1 MDMFRKIGVL
11 LTALSCFT
19 IGMVAATVGV
29 ASAAKS
35 AVLTIEGNTGVTF
48 TNNFNPFDS
57 SSFAT
62 QLSVRSLVNE
72 PLFEFDTLKANT
84 QYPWLATSY
93 TWSNGGQTLTFQLRK
108 GVTWSD
114 GKPFTSADVAYTFD
128 LMNSV
133 PAANV
138 FGVPTMSSNATTSDK
153 YTVILHYATP
163 EYLNIT
169 AIAGTALMVP
179 QHVWSKIANPATA
192 VVTTTVGTGPYTL
205 SSYSSTLVKYK
216 VNPHWWN
223 GTPAP
228 SGVNVPSYTSNT
240 AAATALADGQL
251 TWAGNDIANVK
262 KIFVAKNP
270 KTNHT
275 FFAGGSTVTLEFNVT
290 GTGPLSDPAV
300 RQAISAGI
308 DRSALSLKGETGY
321 EQPATSSGGL
331 ILPSQASFLSKSLT
345 NDLSAHSDPAKVAS
359 ILTADGYAKDSSGF
373 YAKNGVEIKF
383 SVEDPTA
390 YSDYYADDQLISNEL
405 QAEGIDCTVNGVQ
418 ASQWYSDQASGN
430 FQTIIHWG
438 NGGVSPYVQYD
449 NWLDYTQSAPIGTSA
464 NSDYGRYDSPAAQA
478 ALKTLSSTNPADT
491 AAVTAAVQALEN
503 LVSTQVPVA
512 PLLYG
517 ADWDEYSTATF
528 TGFVTAKNPY
538 ADPSPGDPQLPLI
551 IKHLKKA

>member
-1 MDMFRKIGVL
+1 M
-11 LTALSCFT
+11 LTALSCLT

-93 TWSNGGQTLTFQLRK
+93 AWSNGGKTLTFQLRK

-128 LMNSV
+128 LLNRV

-138 FGVPTMSSNATTSDK
+138 FGVPTMSSNATTTGK
-153 YTVILHYATP
+153 YTVALHYATP

-179 QHVWSKIANPATA
+179 EHIWSKIASPATA
-192 VVTTTVGTGPYTL
+192 VVTSTVGTGPYTL

-223 GTPAP
+223 GKPAP

-300 RQAISAGI
+300 RQAISVGI

-345 NDLSAHSDPAKVAS
+345 KDLSAHSDPAKVAS

-383 SVEDPTA
+383 AVEDPTA
-390 YSDYYADDQLISNEL
+390 YSDYYADDQLMSNEL
-405 QAEGIDCTVNGVQ
+405 QAEGIDCTVDGVQ
-418 ASQWYSDQASGN
+418 ASQWYSDSASGN
-430 FQTIIHWG
+430 FDTIIHWG

-464 NSDYGRYDSPAAQA
+464 NSDYGRYNSPAAQT
-478 ALKTLSSTNPADT
+478 ALKTLSSTNPSDT
-491 AAVTAAVQALEN
+491 SAVTAAVQTLEN

-517 ADWDEYSTATF
+517 ADWDEYSTANF

-551 IKHLKKA
+551 IKHLAKA

>member
-1 MDMFRKIGVL
+1 MFRKIGVM
-11 LTALSCFT
+11 LTALSCLT

-93 TWSNGGQTLTFQLRK
+93 AWSNGGKTLTFQLRK

-128 LMNSV
+128 LLNRV

-138 FGVPTMSSNATTSDK
+138 FGVPTMSSNATTTGK
-153 YTVILHYATP
+153 YTVALHYATP

-179 QHVWSKIANPATA
+179 EHIWSKIASPATA
-192 VVTTTVGTGPYTL
+192 VVTSTVGTGPYTL

-223 GTPAP
+223 GKPAP

-300 RQAISAGI
+300 RQAISVGI

-345 NDLSAHSDPAKVAS
+345 KDLSAHSDPAKVAS

-383 SVEDPTA
+383 AVEDPTA

-405 QAEGIDCTVNGVQ
+405 QAEGIDCTVDGVQ
-418 ASQWYSDQASGN
+418 ASQWYSDSASGN
-430 FQTIIHWG
+430 FDTIIHWG

-464 NSDYGRYDSPAAQA
+464 NSDYGRYNSPAAQT
-478 ALKTLSSTNPADT
+478 ALKTLSSTNPSDT
-491 AAVTAAVQALEN
+491 SAVTAAVQTLEN

-517 ADWDEYSTATF
+517 ADWDEYSTANF

-551 IKHLKKA
+551 LKHLAKA

>member
-1 MDMFRKIGVL
+1 MFRKIGVM
-11 LTALSCFT
+11 LTALSCLT

-93 TWSNGGQTLTFQLRK
+93 AWSNGGKTLTFQLRK

-128 LMNSV
+128 LLNRV

-138 FGVPTMSSNATTSDK
+138 FGVPTMSSNATTTGK
-153 YTVILHYATP
+153 YTVALHYATP

-179 QHVWSKIANPATA
+179 EHIWSKIASPATA
-192 VVTTTVGTGPYTL
+192 VVTSTVGTGPYTL

-223 GTPAP
+223 GKPAP

-300 RQAISAGI
+300 RQAISVGI

-345 NDLSAHSDPAKVAS
+345 KDLSAHSDPAKVAS

-383 SVEDPTA
+383 AVEDPTA
-390 YSDYYADDQLISNEL
+390 YSDYYADDQLMSNEL
-405 QAEGIDCTVNGVQ
+405 QAEGIDCTVDGVQ
-418 ASQWYSDQASGN
+418 ASQWYSDSASGN
-430 FQTIIHWG
+430 FDTIIHWG

-464 NSDYGRYDSPAAQA
+464 NSDYGRYNSPAAQT
-478 ALKTLSSTNPADT
+478 ALKTLSSTNPSDT
-491 AAVTAAVQALEN
+491 SAVTAAVQTLEN

-517 ADWDEYSTATF
+517 ADWDEYSTANF

-551 IKHLKKA
+551 LKHLAKA

>member
-1 MDMFRKIGVL
+1 MFRKIGVM
-11 LTALSCFT
+11 LTALSCLT

-93 TWSNGGQTLTFQLRK
+93 AWSNGGKTLTFQLRK

-128 LMNSV
+128 LLNRV

-138 FGVPTMSSNATTSDK
+138 FGVPTMSSNATTTGK
-153 YTVILHYATP
+153 YTVALHYATP

-179 QHVWSKIANPATA
+179 EHIWSKIASPATA
-192 VVTTTVGTGPYTL
+192 VVTSTVGTGPYTL

-223 GTPAP
+223 GKPAP

-300 RQAISAGI
+300 RQAISVGI

-331 ILPSQASFLSKSLT
+331 ILPSQSAFLSKPLT
-345 NDLSAHSDPAKVAS
+345 KDLSAHSDPAKVAS

-383 SVEDPTA
+383 AVEDPTA

-405 QAEGIDCTVNGVQ
+405 QAEGIDCTVDGVQ
-418 ASQWYSDQASGN
+418 ASQWYSDSASGN
-430 FQTIIHWG
+430 FDTIIHWG

-464 NSDYGRYDSPAAQA
+464 NSDYGRYNSPAAQT
-478 ALKTLSSTNPADT
+478 ALKTLSSTNPSDT
-491 AAVTAAVQALEN
+491 SAVTAAVQTLEN

-517 ADWDEYSTATF
+517 ADWDEYSTANF

-551 IKHLKKA
+551 LKHLAKA

>member
-1 MDMFRKIGVL
+1 M
-11 LTALSCFT
+11 LTALSCLT

-93 TWSNGGQTLTFQLRK
+93 AWSNGGKTLTFQLRK

-128 LMNSV
+128 LLNRV

-138 FGVPTMSSNATTSDK
+138 FGVPTMSSNATTTGK
-153 YTVILHYATP
+153 YTVALHYATP

-179 QHVWSKIANPATA
+179 EHIWSKIASPATA
-192 VVTTTVGTGPYTL
+192 VVTSTVGTGPYTL

-223 GTPAP
+223 GKPAP

-300 RQAISAGI
+300 RQAISVGI

-331 ILPSQASFLSKSLT
+331 ILPSQSAFLSKPLT
-345 NDLSAHSDPAKVAS
+345 KDLSAHSDPAKVAS

-383 SVEDPTA
+383 AVEDPTA

-405 QAEGIDCTVNGVQ
+405 QAEGIDCTVDGVQ
-418 ASQWYSDQASGN
+418 ASQWYSDSASGN
-430 FQTIIHWG
+430 FDTIIHWG

-464 NSDYGRYDSPAAQA
+464 NSDYGRYNSPAAQT
-478 ALKTLSSTNPADT
+478 ALKTLSSTNPSDT
-491 AAVTAAVQALEN
+491 SAVTAAVQTLEN

-517 ADWDEYSTATF
+517 ADWDEYSTANF

-551 IKHLKKA
+551 LKHLAKA

>member
-1 MDMFRKIGVL
+1 M
-11 LTALSCFT
+11 TALSCLT

-35 AVLTIEGNTGVTF
+35 SVLTIEGNTGVTF
-48 TNNFNPFDS
+48 TDNFNPFDS
-57 SSFAT
+57 SAFAE

-93 TWSNGGQTLTFQLRK
+93 TWSNGGKTLTFQLRK

-128 LMNSV
+128 LLNRV

-138 FGVPTMSSNATTSDK
+138 YGVPTMSSNATTSGK
-153 YTVILHYATP
+153 YTVALHYATP

-169 AIAGTALMVP
+169 SIAGGVLIVA
-179 QHVWSKIANPATA
+179 QHIWSKIANPATA

-216 VNPHWWN
+216 VNPKWWD

-228 SGVNVPSYTSNT
+228 TEVNVPSYTSNT

-262 KIFVAKNP
+262 KIFVGKDP

-275 FFAGGSTVTLEFNVT
+275 YFAGGSTVTLEFNVT

-300 RQAISAGI
+300 RQAISVGI

-331 ILPSQASFLSKSLT
+331 ILPSQASYLSKSVT

-359 ILTADGYAKDSSGF
+359 ILTADGYAKDSNGF
-373 YAKNGVEIKF
+373 YAKNGVEIAF
-383 SVEDPTA
+383 TVEDPTA
-390 YSDYYADDQLISNEL
+390 YSDYYADDQLMSNEL
-405 QAEGIDCTVNGVQ
+405 QAEGIDCTVDGVQ
-418 ASQWYSDQASGN
+418 ASQWYSDSASGS
-430 FQTIIHWG
+430 FDTIIHWG
-438 NGGVSPYVQYD
+438 NGGVSPYVQFD
-449 NWLDYTQSAPIGTSA
+449 NWLDYTQSAAIGTSA

-478 ALKTLSSTNPADT
+478 DLKALSATNPSDT
-491 AAVTAAVQALEN
+491 AAVNKDVQALET

-517 ADWDEYSTATF
+517 ADWDEYSTANF

-551 IKHLKKA
+551 IKHLTKA

>member
-1 MDMFRKIGVL
+1 MYKKIGVI
-11 LTALSCFT
+11 LTALSCLT
-19 IGMVAATVGV
+19 IGMVAASVGV

-35 AVLTIEGNTGVTF
+35 TVLTIEGNTGVTF
-48 TNNFNPFDS
+48 TDNFNPVDS
-57 SSFAT
+57 SSFAA

-93 TWSNGGQTLTFQLRK
+93 TWSNGGKTLTFQLRK
-108 GVTWSD
+108 GVNWSD
-114 GKPFTSADVAYTFD
+114 GKPFTSADVAFTFD
-128 LMNSV
+128 LLNRV

-138 FGVPTMSSNATTSDK
+138 FGVPTMSSNATTSGK

-169 AIAGTALMVP
+169 AIAGTALMLP

-192 VVTTTVGTGPYTL
+192 VVPTTVGTGPYTL

-300 RQAISAGI
+300 RRAISVGI

-331 ILPSQASFLSKSLT
+331 ILPSQGAFLSKSLT

-373 YAKNGVEIKF
+373 YAKGGVEIKF

-418 ASQWYSDQASGN
+418 ASQWYSDSASGT
-430 FQTIIHWG
+430 FDTIIHWG

-464 NSDYGRYDSPAAQA
+464 NSDYGRYNSPAAQA
-478 ALKTLSSTNPADT
+478 ALKTLSSTNPSDT
-491 AAVTAAVQALEN
+491 AAVTKAVQALEN

-517 ADWDEYSTATF
+517 ADWDEYSTANF

-551 IKHLKKA
+551 IKHLTKA

>member
-1 MDMFRKIGVL
+1 MFRKIGVM
-11 LTALSCFT
+11 LTALSCLT

-93 TWSNGGQTLTFQLRK
+93 AWSNGGKTLTFQLRK

-128 LMNSV
+128 LLNRV

-138 FGVPTMSSNATTSDK
+138 FGVPTMSSNATTTGK
-153 YTVILHYATP
+153 YTVALHYATP

-179 QHVWSKIANPATA
+179 EHIWSKIASPATA
-192 VVTTTVGTGPYTL
+192 VVTSTVGTGPYTL

-223 GTPAP
+223 GKPAP

-300 RQAISAGI
+300 RQAISVGI

-345 NDLSAHSDPAKVAS
+345 KDLSAHSDPAKVAS

-383 SVEDPTA
+383 AVEDPTA
-390 YSDYYADDQLISNEL
+390 YSDYYADDQLMSNEL
-405 QAEGIDCTVNGVQ
+405 QAEGIDCTVDGVQ
-418 ASQWYSDQASGN
+418 ASQWYSDSASGN
-430 FQTIIHWG
+430 FDTIIHWG

-464 NSDYGRYDSPAAQA
+464 NSDYGRYNSPAAQT
-478 ALKTLSSTNPADT
+478 ALKTLSSTNPSDT
-491 AAVTAAVQALEN
+491 SAVTAAVQTLEN

-517 ADWDEYSTATF
+517 ADWDEYSTANF

-551 IKHLKKA
+551 IKHLAKA

>member
-1 MDMFRKIGVL
+1 MFRKIGVI
-11 LTALSCFT
+11 LTALSCLT
-19 IGMVAATVGV
+19 IGMVAASVGV
-29 ASAAKS
+29 ASAAKN

-48 TNNFNPFDS
+48 TDNFNPVDS
-57 SSFAT
+57 SSFAA

-93 TWSNGGQTLTFQLRK
+93 AWSNGGKTLTFELRK
-108 GVTWSD
+108 GVKWSD

-128 LMNSV
+128 LLNRV

-138 FGVPTMSSNATTSDK
+138 FGVPTMSSNATTSGK
-153 YTVILHYATP
+153 YKVTLHYATP

-169 AIAGTALMVP
+169 AIAGTALMLP

-275 FFAGGSTVTLEFNVT
+275 FFAAGSTVTLEFNVT

-300 RQAISAGI
+300 RQAISVGI

-331 ILPSQASFLSKSLT
+331 ILPSQSAFLTKPLT
-345 NDLSAHSDPAKVAS
+345 KDLSAHSDPAKVAS

-383 SVEDPTA
+383 AVEDPTA

-418 ASQWYSDQASGN
+418 ASQWYSDSASGN
-430 FQTIIHWG
+430 FDTIIHWG
-438 NGGVSPYVQYD
+438 NGGVSPYVQYS

-464 NSDYGRYDSPAAQA
+464 NSDYGRYNSPAAQA
-478 ALKTLSSTNPADT
+478 ALKKLSSTNPTDK

-517 ADWDEYSTATF
+517 ADWDEYSTANF

-551 IKHLKKA
+551 IKHLTKA